1 MKFFTKGRGLLALL
15 CFFTI
20 TKMHAQL
27 TCAGSYLIVSTSAAS
42 CDASPTGTCT
52 GSGTATDFRARIR
65 VYFTVAIGIGTVSP
79 TITAISNGGVSIFG
93 TYRFCISGDKTG
105 SVERSYIDYCV
116 YGNPGSAAF
125 PTGSLDFTFTSGAT
139 TILCTIDNNIPAPAS
154 FICLSDLTNCA
165 ACNTYTN
172 LKGKIRVFYPSPI
185 PAGIA
190 NPTVT
195 AVANGVVSLPELQLC
210 AASNAATN
218 IERSYID
225 YCVFAD
231 LPGTLM
237 PTFTL
242 LVLDLAVGVL
252 PSIHASTTPVTIVC
266 PNAYATINNSAGC
279 SPCDGAFTNLH
290 STIRLFYPNGI
301 SPGVANPE
309 VTSVA
314 SAGLALSNFKFCA
327 LAGSGTNSQRS
338 YVDYCVY
345 ANAIGL
351 SLPGGVLTFTIKT
364 SECAATLDCIVGSTP
379 ALYCIDNTNI
389 SFSAITTGA
398 GGAGGVAAGCTD
410 QTTCSGAIVYYAG
423 KMTLTLSPCLPSGV
437 AAPTIA
443 SFTRSNIDGSV
454 GKMTLTLSPCLPSGV
469 AAPTIASFTRS
480 NIDGSVVRYCVQ
492 ESATSAAAINTIRC
506 SVSYCVTSTLD
517 NDTYLGSFPTPD
529 LDASYIVTVNA
540 SSVTLTQ
547 DDCASANIILP
558 VGFGYFTAKRNADK
572 VELKWETITEIDNT
586 GFNLQRK
593 TSGEWSSIIFIKTK
607 ADHGN
612 SAGRLNYNYTD
623 ANDYA
628 GISQYRL
635 QQVDRD
641 GKFSY
646 SSIRMIRG
654 RSQSIAVFPNP
665 SHNGRISIVTGADGI
680 SNTIIIRD
688 VLGKTVRNFTGI
700 QSGTLR
706 VENLSAGYYTIQL
719 TDNSS
724 LQSVFAKFIVAA
736 N

>member
-1 MKFFTKGRGLLALL
+1 MKFFTKGLGLLALL
-15 CFFTI
+15 CLFSI

-27 TCAGSYLIVSTSAAS
+27 TCAGSYLIVSTNAAS
-42 CDASPTGTCT
+42 CDISPTGTCT

-65 VYFTVAIGIGTVSP
+65 VYFTIPIGIGTVSP
-79 TITAISNGGVSIFG
+79 TITAISDGGLSIFG

-116 YGNPGSAAF
+116 YGNPGSPAF

-139 TILCTIDNNIPAPAS
+139 TILCTIANNIPAPTS
-154 FICLSDLTNCA
+154 FICLSDLTNCT
-165 ACNTYTN
+165 ACNTHTN

-195 AVANGVVSLPELQLC
+195 GVANAALSLPELQLC

-218 IERSYID
+218 VERSFID

-231 LPGTLM
+231 LPATAM
-237 PTFTL
+237 PAFTL
-242 LVLDLAVGVL
+242 LVLDLAVGAL
-252 PSIHASTTPVTIVC
+252 PSIHASTTPITIVC
-266 PNAYATINNSAGC
+266 PNAYANINNAPSC

-301 SPGVANPE
+301 PPGVANPE
-309 VTSVA
+309 VTTIS
-314 SAGLALSNFKFCA
+314 SAGLALSDFKLCA
-327 LAGSGTNSQRS
+327 IAGSGTNSQRS

-345 ANAIGL
+345 ANGPGL
-351 SLPGGVLTFTIKT
+351 SLPGGDLTFTIKT
-364 SECAATLDCIVGSTP
+364 SECATTTDCIVGSTP

-389 SFSAITTGA
+389 SFTAITTGA

-410 QTTCSGAIVYYAG
+410 QTTCAGAIVYYAG

-443 SFTRSNIDGSV
+443 SFARNS
-454 GKMTLTLSPCLPSGV
+454 
-469 AAPTIASFTRS
+469 
-480 NIDGSVVRYCVQ
+480 IDGSVVRYCVQ
-492 ESATSAAAINTIRC
+492 ESAASAAAINTIRC
-506 SVSYCVTSTLD
+506 SVTYCVTSTLD
-517 NDTYLGSFPTPD
+517 NDTYLGTFPTPD
-529 LDASYIVTVNA
+529 LDASYIVTVNG
-540 SSVTLTQ
+540 SGVTLTQ
-547 DDCASANIILP
+547 DDCVSANIILP
-558 VGFGYFTAKRNADK
+558 VRFGYFTAKRNAEN
-572 VELKWETITEIDNT
+572 VELKWETITEIDNV

-593 TSGEWSSIIFIKTK
+593 TAGEWSSIIFIKTK
-607 ADHGN
+607 ADFGN
-612 SAGRLNYNYTD
+612 SSGRLNYNYTD

-635 QQVDRD
+635 QQIDRD

-646 SSIRMIRG
+646 SSIRVIKG
-654 RSQSIAVFPNP
+654 RKQSIAVFPNP
-665 SHNGRISIVTGADGI
+665 SHNGKISIVTGADGN
-680 SNTIIIRD
+680 SSTIIIRD
-688 VLGKTVRNFTGI
+688 VLGKTVRNFAGI
-700 QSGTLR
+700 QSGTMV

-719 TDNSS
+719 TDSNS
-724 LQSVFAKFIVAA
+724 LQSVFAKFIIAA
-736 N
+736 H